1 LRIFCIDQLRRLP
14 EELEAPLSA
23 VYRSMIAYEA
33 VTEMRHRELERQR
46 KGF

>member
-1 LRIFCIDQLRRLP
+1 VFVIEQLRRLP

-33 VTEMRHRELERQR
+33 VTELRHREMERQR
-46 KGF
+46 SRF